1 MPASDE
7 IMENKTKPQAQACTT
22 TQFREI
28 DPWNHE
34 DSDLKRRNLPHLKA
48 SGATYFV
55 TFRAK
60 IRLPPETRDIVMAEI
75 RDREGNSIELDAAV
89 VMPDHVHM
97 ILRLIGDEDLSDVLR
112 MIKGRAARLV
122 NQFLIRKG
130 PLWIEESFDHVIR
143 YEEEFQD
150 KLEYV
155 RQNPV
160 KRGLVAQPGDY
171 KWLFVRAADVRP

>member
-1 MPASDE
+1 MQS
-7 IMENKTKPQAQACTT
+7 KTNPQTQAYETK
-22 TQFREI
+22 QFREV

-34 DSDLKRRNLPHLKA
+34 DSGLKRRNLPHLKA

-60 IRLPPETRDIVMAEI
+60 ILLSPETRDIIMAEI
-75 RDREGNSIELDAAV
+75 RSCAGKRIDLDAAV
-89 VMPDHVHM
+89 VMPDHVHV
-97 ILRLIGDEDLSDVLR
+97 ILRLLGDENLSDVLR

>member
-1 MPASDE
+1 MK
-7 IMENKTKPQAQACTT
+7 IKTNPQAQACETK
-22 TQFREI
+22 QFREI
-28 DPWNHE
+28 DPWNYE
-34 DSDLKRRNLPHLKA
+34 DSELKRRHLPHLKA

-55 TFRAK
+55 TFRAR
-60 IRLPPETRDIVMAEI
+60 IVLSPETRDIVMAEI
-75 RDREGNSIELDAAV
+75 RVREGKSIDLDAAV

-97 ILRLIGDEDLSDVLR
+97 ILRLLGDENLSDVLR
-112 MIKGRAARLV
+112 RIKGRAARFV

-143 YEEEFQD
+143 YKEEFED

-155 RQNPV
+155 RQNPA

-171 KWLFVRAADVRP
+171 KWLFVRAADFRP